1 MTDNA
6 EAARTTPATSDNFR
20 RAAELAGTNLR
31 ERLEKDSEIA
41 IHSPTF
47 DSYST
52 KYYGDV
58 LGEVMDKF
66 TRNVCGYNSVRFRRS
81 ITHACQ
87 QEFPRLHAGGSLIW
101 LSIRLITQD
110 GTAGRNKISQ
120 SAVDVWALPLFAGGD
135 SIIGQPLSRNN
146 IAEVKKGQ
154 IFLGYKVICA

>member
-1 MTDNA
+1 MTDDA
-6 EAARTTPATSDNFR
+6 EAVRTTPATSDDFR

-31 ERLEKDSEIA
+31 ERLEKDSETA

-52 KYYGDV
+52 KSYGDV

-66 TRNVCGYNSVRFRRS
+66 TKNVCGYNSVRFRRS

-110 GTAGRNKISQ
+110 GTAGSNKSSQDARN
-120 SAVDVWALPLFAGGD
+120 VWALPLLAEGG
-135 SIIGQPLSRNN
+135 SIIGQPQSRND

-154 IFLGYKVICA
+154 IFLGYEVIGA